1 MCECDEVTA
10 RHHVRVDAEAV
21 LRDSP
26 LELGGKEP
34 VVGADQ
40 DAYAPLRPR
49 RERAGRAERRVALR
63 SLAVLEPGRVDVV
76 EEVRLDVEFAVAA
89 EPRGFFT
96 RLDGAGGAPPAPR
109 CLAGHGDH
117 RVDED
122 KLLYA
127 QSLGSHR
134 RGEAAE

>member
-26 LELGGKEP
+26 LELGGEEP
-34 VVGADQ
+34 VVGADK
-40 DAYAPLRPR
+40 DAHAPLWPG
-49 RERAGRAERRVALR
+49 REGAGRAERRVALG
-63 SLAVLEPGRVDVV
+63 SLAVFQAGRVDVM
-76 EEVRLDVEFAVAA
+76 EEVRLDVELAVAA
-89 EPRGFFT
+89 EPGGFFT
-96 RLDGAGGAPPAPR
+96 RFDGAGGVPPVPR
-109 CLAGHGDH
+109 CLAGQGDH

-127 QSLGSHR
+127 QSL
-134 RGEAAE
+134 